1 MNCTIS
7 NKRQAGEVE
16 KPLPLLSTILHLMMM
31 ITAMVMIIVMNIV
44 MIIVMNNSI
53 ISLDFGDF
61 NLVWPSKCYG
71 EHVNSAWAVVLN
83 LTKRSLSQLK
93 EEVILNN
100 LVSLDIDD

>member
-1 MNCTIS
+1 MPVLTIS

-31 ITAMVMIIVMNIV
+31 ITVMVMINVMNIV

-61 NLVWPSKCYG
+61 NLVWPS
-71 EHVNSAWAVVLN
+71 
-83 LTKRSLSQLK
+83 
-93 EEVILNN
+93 
-100 LVSLDIDD
+100 